1 VSINRSEE
9 KYDKYTME
17 FHTAIKKERTIIFIG
32 KWVQLEI
39 MLSKTSHIQKN
50 KCHIFSFM
58 QGIGD
63 DRVLC
68 RF

>member
-1 VSINRSEE
+1 MSINRSEE

-39 MLSKTSHIQKN
+39 MLSKTSQVQRHI
-50 KCHIFSFM
+50 IFILFYFCDKIF
-58 QGIGD
+58 QP
-63 DRVLC
+63 
-68 RF
+68 